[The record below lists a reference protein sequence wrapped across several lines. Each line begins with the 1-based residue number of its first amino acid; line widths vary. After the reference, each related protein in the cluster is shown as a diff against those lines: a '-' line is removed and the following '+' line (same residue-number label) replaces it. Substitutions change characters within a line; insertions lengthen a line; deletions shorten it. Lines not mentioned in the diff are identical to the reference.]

1 MIYQDKN
8 KKEIKDGDGILFTH
22 EDSVEPK
29 GYSRYLTNVK
39 LCFWSQN
46 EKKYIPLSEID
57 EKSVIV
63 EGEVINLR
71 TER

>member
-1 MIYQDKN
+1 MGFYLLTRIP
-8 KKEIKDGDGILFTH
+8 
-22 EDSVEPK
+22 VEPT

-71 TER
+71 TEK